1 MIADGAY
8 SIYIS
13 GYHSSE
19 RRDVAYLRTPSPLGC
34 HESEGPGR
42 RRYSISKPPRCEEK
56 HLSRIQQ
63 VTNTLDE
70 ALDEQMADLAGEL
83 ASVIAAAHDTMRG
96 KANGRGE

>member
-19 RRDVAYLRTPSPLGC
+19 RRDVAYLPTQSPLGC

-42 RRYSISKPPRCEEK
+42 RRYSISKPPRYEEK
-56 HLSRIQQ
+56 HLSPIQQ
-63 VTNTLDE
+63 VTNTLE
-70 ALDEQMADLAGEL
+70 AERAEVHGSRSPRFGREPAKR
-83 ASVIAAAHDTMRG
+83 IPAH
-96 KANGRGE
+96 E